1 MGKMR
6 DRRAVDELSI
16 EELERILAIRKR
28 ELRQKRLDRYVREG
42 RRIPADAPI
51 DQEPEPLLESVVVP
65 QQHEAAQDLPPVEPP
80 VTYDLTG
87 DIPRFEDEF
96 EEELAHHRQD
106 RLRSERPARRTEAG
120 DGRSRRRAVWDHV
133 LLAVEVL
140 GVVGIVGVLIVGGY
154 LVINEQDK
162 IDALD
167 QKSAEM
173 QRDADAMR
181 ATPTPAPILSLRL
194 SDYVLPTG
202 HYSPD
207 QTGGEAA
214 FNLDELP
221 ESIRPMALAQI
232 LAPQAE
238 RVAPQPSSPNRI
250 VIATDKV
257 SVDASIYGGDDWAQ
271 LQKGVGHLAGSA
283 NPGEDANMVLAA
295 HNDIF
300 GEIFRDIQYL
310 TPGDEIR
317 VQARDGRWYTYV
329 VYNKEIVD
337 PTDVWVLERGR
348 EPIVTL
354 ITCHPYRVDT
364 QRMIVFARLSEDE
377 SS

>member
-1 MGKMR
+1 M
-6 DRRAVDELSI
+6 
-16 EELERILAIRKR
+16 
-28 ELRQKRLDRYVREG
+28 
-42 RRIPADAPI
+42 
-51 DQEPEPLLESVVVP
+51 
-65 QQHEAAQDLPPVEPP
+65 
-80 VTYDLTG
+80 
-87 DIPRFEDEF
+87 
-96 EEELAHHRQD
+96 
-106 RLRSERPARRTEAG
+106 
-120 DGRSRRRAVWDHV
+120 
-133 LLAVEVL
+133 
-140 GVVGIVGVLIVGGY
+140 LIVGGY
-154 LVINEQDK
+154 LIISEQDK

-167 QKSAEM
+167 EKSAEI

-181 ATPTPAPILSLRL
+181 ETPTPAPILSLRL

-221 ESIRPMALAQI
+221 DSIRPMALAQI

-238 RVAPQPSSPNRI
+238 RVATQPSSPNRI

-310 TPGDEIR
+310 TPGDEVRI
-317 VQARDGRWYTYV
+317 QARDGRWYTYV
-329 VYNKEIVD
+329 VYDKQVVA
-337 PTDVWVLERGR
+337 PSDVWVLERGR
-348 EPIVTL
+348 ESILTL
-354 ITCHPYRVDT
+354 ITCHPYRVDNM
-364 QRMIVFARLSEDE
+364 RMIVFARLSEGE